1 MNYITL
7 ILSTLL
13 ALTITAVLTL
23 WIFRKYHLCDYVVL
37 TFLLITSILLIY
49 NLTVLTITLFII
61 FLIIC
66 YLPLRKYFKNVFNP
80 LDTILIILAVVGL
93 VIILY
98 GTSIIDIIVGFV
110 ISTLPIGFLITCR
123 GDVLSLDSGLKYF
136 VFSSIGFSLL
146 ITGTCL
152 SIASFIKYLGFI
164 FIIAGFG
171 FELGFVPFHSW
182 IPDVYDRSEPQI
194 IAILASIP
202 KIVTIIALIKML
214 ILLELLD
221 QALLKVLLG
230 FIAIASMFLGN
241 IGALMSKD
249 VSRVLAYSTIAQMGY
264 ACIALTCLED
274 FTRFALS
281 ASIYQ
286 VIANALAKY
295 SLFTAIKERVGHNL
309 YKFSIY
315 ISVLSLIGIPPTLGF
330 WAKLWLFQLSVMTRQ
345 YWLAISLIVNTAIS
359 VPYYIRVAK
368 ELTSETFIRIST
380 ITVITSLTSIPLLLL
395 GVTVPIHML
404 NLLKNV
410 PI

>member
-1 MNYITL
+1 MNYVTL
-7 ILSTLL
+7 ILSTIL
-13 ALTITAVLTL
+13 ALTIATVLTL
-23 WIFRKYHLCDYVVL
+23 WIFRKYNLCNYVILV
-37 TFLLITSILLIY
+37 FLLISLILLMHD
-49 NLTVLTITLFII
+49 LTILTITLFIA
-61 FLIIC
+61 FLITC
-66 YLPLRKYFKNVFNP
+66 YLPTRRYFKNVFNP
-80 LDTILIILAVVGL
+80 LDTILIILPVVGL

-98 GTSIIDIIVGFV
+98 ETSVIDIIAGFV

-146 ITGTCL
+146 ITGTCF
-152 SIASFIKYLGFI
+152 SFVSSLKYLGFI

-194 IAILASIP
+194 IAILASIS

-214 ILLELLD
+214 ILLELLS
-221 QALLKVLLG
+221 QALLKALLG
-230 FIAIASMFLGN
+230 LIAIASMFLGN

-274 FTRFALS
+274 FTRFALG

-295 SLFTAIKERVGHNL
+295 SLFTAIKERVGHSL

-315 ISVLSLIGIPPTLGF
+315 IPVLSLIGIPPTLGF
-330 WAKLWLFQLSVMTRQ
+330 WAKLWLFQLALMTNQ
-345 YWLAISLIVNTAIS
+345 YWLAIALIVNTAIS
-359 VPYYIRVAK
+359 VPYYIRIAR
-368 ELTSETFIRIST
+368 EMTSETFVKIST
-380 ITVITSLTSIPLLLL
+380 ITVIVFSSSIPLLILGITAPTILL
-395 GVTVPIHML
+395 D
-404 NLLKNV
+404 LLKRV
-410 PI
+410 PV